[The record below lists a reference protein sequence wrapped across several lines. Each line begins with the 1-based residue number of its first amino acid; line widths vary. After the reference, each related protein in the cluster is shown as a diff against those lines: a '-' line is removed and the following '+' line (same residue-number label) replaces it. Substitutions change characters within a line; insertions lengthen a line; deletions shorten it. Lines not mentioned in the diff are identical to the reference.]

1 MAKTCCG
8 DLQTTNSP
16 TTLGKETKGEPEM
29 HAPVDATYRSG
40 PIVPTETKTATELI
54 GMAEVLLGWRAN
66 HDALGPN
73 QEAVRRFIL
82 TQYPLLG
89 RAPSCQEIAAA
100 LELSPSEVRTTLERL
115 HELDF
120 LNLEPGAREIR
131 LAYPFSTVP
140 TRHVVKFPDWVEA
153 KPVYA
158 QCAVDALGIPFMF
171 RGDLSIAS
179 SCAHCKK
186 PIEIEVRDRKITAYL
201 PAETV
206 VWSGTVT
213 MYRDCVADICPS
225 VNFFCSPAH
234 VSAWQVGQKEANGSI
249 LSLGEALYLGK
260 GIFENHL
267 YAQPSTM
274 SSATT
279 TLHSPRP
286 ENSVMTA
293 SAAWG
298 LVTAFLASVCC
309 VGPLVFAALGVG
321 VGATGFL
328 AGTASFLKALLPYR
342 PLFIGLTGLLV
353 GVAFYLTYRS
363 PRAACTTNATCAS
376 GSGNRMNRTLLW
388 IVTAI
393 ALALVLAPYWLG
405 I

>member
-1 MAKTCCG
+1 MAKTYCG

-16 TTLGKETKGEPEM
+16 STSGKETEGETEM
-29 HAPVDATYRSG
+29 HESVEATDWSG
-40 PIVPTETKTATELI
+40 PIVPTETNTTTELI

-66 HDALGPN
+66 RAALGPN

-82 TQYPLLG
+82 TQYALLG
-89 RAPSCQEIAAA
+89 RAPSCQEIAVA
-100 LELSPSEVRTTLERL
+100 LKLNPSEVLTSLKWL

-120 LNLEPGAREIR
+120 LNLEPGSREIR

-140 TRHVVKFPDWVEA
+140 TRHVVKFLDWVEA

-179 SCAHCKK
+179 SCAHCKN
-186 PIEIEVRDRKITAYL
+186 PIEIEVRGRKITAYQ

-234 VSAWQVGQKEANGSI
+234 VAAWQVGQTEANGSI
-249 LSLGEALYLGK
+249 LSLGEALYMGK

-286 ENSVMTA
+286 ENSVMKISTA
-293 SAAWG
+293 GS
-298 LVTAFLASVCC
+298 LVAAFLASVCC
-309 VGPLVFAALGVG
+309 VGPFVFAALGAG

-328 AGTASFLKALLPYR
+328 ASTASFLKALLPYR
-342 PLFIGLTGLLV
+342 PLFIGLTALLL

-376 GSGNRMNRTLLW
+376 TIGQSQNRALLW
-388 IVTAI
+388 IVSAI
-393 ALALVLAPYWLG
+393 ALALVLSPYWSG